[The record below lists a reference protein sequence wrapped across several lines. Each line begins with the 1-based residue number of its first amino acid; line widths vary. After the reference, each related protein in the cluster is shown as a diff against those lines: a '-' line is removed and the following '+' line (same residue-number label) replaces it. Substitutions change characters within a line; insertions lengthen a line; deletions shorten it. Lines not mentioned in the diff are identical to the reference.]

1 MKYRRALGFA
11 AAALVV
17 GAAVGGCSDDGD
29 GGGDETPTP
38 PAPTTASGPTQ
49 GTPSPD
55 ATATTSGTSPGTTA
69 ASPRPT
75 ATGTAQDKY
84 SGLADP
90 HIAEYLRGVDAIGDK
105 YGVEETGNTVEQRA
119 ANVVNMRNTLCA
131 KDGRGG
137 YRPSAAGR
145 AATSQIIAS
154 GADSLG
160 VPPERFPEFRE
171 ELLNLGEST
180 LCVPK

>member
-1 MKYRRALGFA
+1 MKHRRALGFA
-11 AAALVV
+11 AAALVI

-38 PAPTTASGPTQ
+38 PAPATTSGPTQ
-49 GTPSPD
+49 GTQSPD
-55 ATATTSGTSPGTTA
+55 PTTPGTTA

-131 KDGRGG
+131 KDGQGG
-137 YRPSAAGR
+137 YRPSTAGR
-145 AATSQIIAS
+145 AATSQIITS